1 MVFSRALERAISLL
15 RRNLQARAV
24 VTTLALSMVA
34 LVVLGGFLSFGIGS
48 GLYQTRIDQ
57 VLHESERAVI
67 DVQNTF
73 SASSASD
80 EVALQSLINSV
91 VPKLENDSADQTR
104 LVALLRTPGQTS
116 AQLLQSPISTN
127 LDVNVITDNIR
138 AKVQANSSKVIYQSV
153 SLQSGSAT
161 HPAVVVG
168 AQLDIPLAGVYELYL
183 VYDLNHEQQ
192 TLDLVQGTLVIGGLV
207 LLFIIGLVSWWVTS
221 RIVQPVRLAARVS
234 EKIAEGALDERIP
247 EKGEDVIAQ
256 LARSFNAMADNLQNQ
271 LKQYQQIS
279 KMQQRF
285 VSDVSH
291 ELRTPLTTIK
301 LAGELIYDNREG
313 FVPPLKKSA
322 EAMNSQIQRFEN
334 LLEDLLEISRYD
346 AGAVAG
352 DFEVVNLMDVVKA
365 AIAGLEPLAH
375 KKGCEVILE
384 TPSDNIEAEIDSRRI
399 ERLIRNLLANALE
412 HGEGKPVV
420 VSVGAGANAI
430 AVSVTD
436 HGVGMSR
443 AQLDRVFDRFWRA
456 DPARKRTS
464 GGTGLGLAISLEDAN
479 LHNGWLQVSA
489 KPNEGSTFRLTL
501 PRKKGAIFSQ
511 SPLPLPPRKK
521 KVTDETA

>member
-1 MVFSRALERAISLL
+1 MVLRRAIERAISLL

-24 VTTLALSMVA
+24 VTTIALSMVA
-34 LVVLGGFLSFGIGS
+34 LVILGGFLSFGIGN
-48 GLYQTRIDQ
+48 GLYQTRVQQ
-57 VLHESERAVI
+57 VLNESERAVI
-67 DVQNTF
+67 EVQNTF

-91 VPKLENDSADQTR
+91 VPKLENDSADQPR
-104 LVALLRTPGQTS
+104 LVAMLRTPGQTS
-116 AQLLQSPISTN
+116 AQLLQSPISTD
-127 LDVNVITDNIR
+127 LDLNIISANMR
-138 AKVQANSSKVIYQSV
+138 SKVQASTGKVIYQSV
-153 SLQSGSAT
+153 SIAAGTET
-161 HPAVVVG
+161 HAGLVVG
-168 AQLDIPLAGVYELYL
+168 APIEIPLAGVYELYL

-207 LLFIIGLVSWWVTS
+207 LLVIIGLVSWWVTS

-247 EKGEDVIAQ
+247 AKGEDVIAQ
-256 LARSFNAMADNLQNQ
+256 LAHSFNAMADNLQNQ
-271 LKQYQQIS
+271 LKQYEQIS

-301 LAGELIYDNREG
+301 LAGELIYDNRED

-322 EAMNSQIQRFEN
+322 EAMNSQIQRFEI

-352 DFEVVNLMDVVKA
+352 QFEVVNLMSVVKS
-365 AIAGLEPLAH
+365 AIQSIEPLAA
-375 KKGCEVILE
+375 KKGCEIVLE
-384 TPSDNIEAEIDSRRI
+384 TPSDTIEAEIDSRRI
-399 ERLIRNLLANALE
+399 ERLLRNLLANAVE
-412 HGEGKPVV
+412 HGEAKPVV
-420 VSVGAGANAI
+420 VAVGAGANAVAI
-430 AVSVTD
+430 SVTD
-436 HGVGMSR
+436 HGVGMTRS
-443 AQLDRVFDRFWRA
+443 QLDRVFDRFWRA

-479 LHNGWLQVSA
+479 LHSGWLQVSA

-501 PRKKGAIFSQ
+501 PRKIGSVFSQ
-511 SPLPLPPRKK
+511 SPLPLPPKK
-521 KVTDETA
+521 KVADETL

>member
-1 MVFSRALERAISLL
+1 MFLRRALERAIGVL

-24 VTTLALSMVA
+24 VTTIALSLGA
-34 LVVLGGFLSFGIGS
+34 LVVLGGFLSFGIGN
-48 GLYQTRIDQ
+48 GLYQTRLDQ
-57 VLHESERAVI
+57 VLDESERAVI

-73 SASSASD
+73 SASNAND

-91 VPKLENDSADQTR
+91 VPRLENKSTDQAR
-104 LVALLRTPGQTS
+104 LVALLRTPSQTS
-116 AQLLQSPISTN
+116 AAVLQSPISSD
-127 LDVNVITDNIR
+127 LDLSVISQSLRERVQVTPGRLVYQATELRFGVN
-138 AKVQANSSKVIYQSV
+138 
-153 SLQSGSAT
+153 T
-161 HPAVVVG
+161 HPGLIVG
-168 AQLDIPLAGVYELYL
+168 APVEIPLAGVYELYL
-183 VYDLNHEQQ
+183 VYDLQREQQ
-192 TLDLVQGTLVIGGLV
+192 TLDLVQGTLVIGGLIV
-207 LLFIIGLVSWWVTS
+207 LLIIGLVSWWVTS
-221 RIVQPVRLAARVS
+221 RIVQPVRRAARVS
-234 EKIAEGALDERIP
+234 EKIAEGALDERI
-247 EKGEDVIAQ
+247 EEQGEDVIAQ
-256 LARSFNAMADNLQNQ
+256 LGRSFNAMADNLQDQ
-271 LKQYQQIS
+271 LKQYEQIS

-313 FVPPLKKSA
+313 FPAPIKRSA
-322 EAMNSQIQRFEN
+322 EAMNSQIHRFET

-352 DFEVVNLMDVVKA
+352 DFEKVELLSVVKS
-365 AIAGLEPLAH
+365 AIASIEPLAE
-375 KKGCEVILE
+375 KKGCEIVLE
-384 TPSDNIEAEIDSRRI
+384 AQAESIEAEIDSRRI
-399 ERLIRNLLANALE
+399 ERLLRNLLANAVE

-420 VSVGAGANAI
+420 VAVAGGANAV

-436 HGVGMSR
+436 QGVGMTRS
-443 AQLDRVFDRFWRA
+443 QLDRVFDRFWRA

-479 LHNGWLQVSA
+479 LHSGWLQVAA

-501 PRKKGAIFSQ
+501 PRYQGAVFSQ

-521 KVTDETA
+521 QVKDER

>member
-1 MVFSRALERAISLL
+1 MFFSRALERAVGLL

-24 VTTLALSMVA
+24 VTTIVLSTVA
-34 LVVLGGFLSFGIGS
+34 LVVLGGFLSFGIGN
-48 GLYQTRIDQ
+48 GLYQTRVDQ
-57 VLHESERAVI
+57 VLDESERAVV

-73 SASSASD
+73 SASNASD

-91 VPKLENDSADQTR
+91 VPRLENDTQDQSR

-116 AQLLQSPISTN
+116 AALLQSPISTDLN
-127 LDVNVITDNIR
+127 LAIISQSLRDKVRITT
-138 AKVQANSSKVIYQSV
+138 SKLVYQSTE
-153 SLQSGSAT
+153 LQ
-161 HPAVVVG
+161 VG
-168 AQLDIPLAGVYELYL
+168 AANHPGLIVGAPIEIPLAGVYELYL
-183 VYDLNHEQQ
+183 VYDLQREQL
-192 TLDLVQGTLVIGGLV
+192 TLDLVQGTLLIGGLIV
-207 LLFIIGLVSWWVTS
+207 LIIIGLVSWWVTS

-234 EKIAEGALDERIP
+234 ENIAEGALDERIP
-247 EKGEDVIAQ
+247 ENGEDVIAQ
-256 LARSFNAMADNLQNQ
+256 LARSFNAMADNLQDQ
-271 LKQYQQIS
+271 LKQYEAIS

-313 FVPPLKKSA
+313 FAAPIKKSA
-322 EAMNSQIQRFEN
+322 EAMNSQIYRFET

-352 DFEVVNLMDVVKA
+352 DFEKVDLLAIVRS
-365 AIAGLEPLAH
+365 AIASIEPLAE
-375 KKGCEVILE
+375 KKGCEIILE
-384 TPSDNIEAEIDSRRI
+384 AQSQTIEAEIDSRRI
-399 ERLIRNLLANALE
+399 ERLLRNLLANAVE
-412 HGEGKPVV
+412 HGESNPVTV
-420 VSVGAGANAI
+420 AVAGGAHAV

-436 HGVGMSR
+436 NGVGMTRS
-443 AQLDRVFDRFWRA
+443 QLDRVFDRFWRA

-479 LHNGWLQVSA
+479 LHSGWLQVAA

-501 PRKKGAIFSQ
+501 PRFQGSVFSQ

-521 KVTDETA
+521 QVDDES